1 MDRQIPPREFPGSGA
16 DAGRKVAE
24 GEAKAVDQS
33 GRSLGPRA
41 LHTRRRLLE
50 ATRELLGER
59 SLREVSVVEIA
70 RKASTSPATFYQYFK
85 DVGDATLRLAEQ
97 AADEV
102 PAVIELIDGS
112 WRGQKGL
119 ETARAIATAFVDH
132 WDAHRAVLLVRNLAA
147 DEGDRRF
154 QKVRRRALAPVVE
167 HLAAQ
172 IRESQA
178 QGRIAPELHPAAAAA
193 ALASILERLAAYHK
207 EIEYFGATRGDLV
220 ETCARILLQTVSGR
234 SAP

>member
-1 MDRQIPPREFPGSGA
+1 MAQGGA
-16 DAGRKVAE
+16 R
-24 GEAKAVDQS
+24 AVDQS
-33 GRSLGPRA
+33 GRPLGPRA
-41 LHTRRRLLE
+41 MHTRQRLLE

-59 SLREVSVVEIA
+59 SLRDVSVVEIA

-85 DVGDATLRLAEQ
+85 DVSEATLRLAEQ
-97 AADEV
+97 AAGEV
-102 PAVIELIDGS
+102 PAVIELIDGP

-119 ETARAIATAFVDH
+119 ETARAVASAFVDH
-132 WDAHRAVLLVRNLAA
+132 WDAHRPVLLVRDLAA

-178 QGRIAPELHPAAAAA
+178 QGRIPPELHPAAAAA
-193 ALASILERLAAYHK
+193 ALASILERLAAYHE
-207 EIEYFGATRGDLV
+207 EIEFFGATRDDLV
-220 ETCARILLQTVSGR
+220 ETCARILLQTISGR